1 MPTAPRTPADREEGV
16 TAPEA
21 QGGGLAPGHEALIH
35 TGQQPGEVN
44 LGGRGRVGDGN
55 GGEIPPRDHIKLG
68 ASDTI
73 TQALPGGLPTL
84 SIVLA
89 MI

>member
-21 QGGGLAPGHEALIH
+21 QGGGLAPGHEALVH

-44 LGGRGRVGDGN
+44 LGDG
-55 GGEIPPRDHIKLG
+55 GAWVTRMWVKFHIG
-68 ASDTI
+68 ITSDT
-73 TQALPGGLPTL
+73 
-84 SIVLA
+84 V
-89 MI
+89 